1 MVKCKVF
8 MLLVTAK
15 SQYFAQSNH
24 RIPPKN
30 PQDPQKKKTKI
41 PKKIPKIPKN
51 HRNFSWWMAI
61 FPSQTLK
68 AKLTAGRA
76 KQQRQPCYLKK
87 NTAKRILIGQFFE
100 YVLVI

>member
-30 PQDPQKKKTKI
+30 PQDPQKKNKNPQKNPQDPQKPSQLFMVDGHFSI
-41 PKKIPKIPKN
+41 PDTEGQAYGRTRQAATPAMLPQKN
-51 HRNFSWWMAI
+51 HGETDSDWTVF
-61 FPSQTLK
+61 
-68 AKLTAGRA
+68 
-76 KQQRQPCYLKK
+76 
-87 NTAKRILIGQFFE
+87 
-100 YVLVI
+100 

>member
-30 PQDPQKKKTKI
+30 PQDPQKKTKI

-87 NTAKRILIGQFFE
+87 TTAKRILIGQFFE

>member
-30 PQDPQKKKTKI
+30 PQDPQK
-41 PKKIPKIPKN
+41 
-51 HRNFSWWMAI
+51 
-61 FPSQTLK
+61 PSQLFMVDGHFSIPDTEGQ
-68 AKLTAGRA
+68 AYGRT
-76 KQQRQPCYLKK
+76 RQAATPAMLPQKK
-87 NTAKRILIGQFFE
+87 HGETDSDWTVF
-100 YVLVI
+100 